1 MTVQNPA
8 FSNLEYFCVSAN
20 IPGVSIAE
28 IVTPY
33 RNQVGYTPGDRI
45 NYDMLTLKFMVD
57 ENMAN
62 YIEVLKWMQ
71 ANQTQNTM
79 LRSDL
84 ILSIL
89 TAKNNVSRQFQFS
102 EVFPVSISGLDFDIQ
117 AAEVDYISCTASFRF
132 NYFKSLITTA

>member
-8 FSNLEYFCVSAN
+8 FSNLDYFCVSAN
-20 IPGVSIAE
+20 IPGVTSPE
-28 IVTPY
+28 IFTPF
-33 RNQVGYTPGDRI
+33 RNQVGYVPGDRI
-45 NYDMLTLKFMVD
+45 NYDLLTLKFMVD

-62 YIEVLKWMQ
+62 YTEVLKWMQ
-71 ANQTQNTM
+71 ANQTSSSM

-89 TAKNNVSRQFQFS
+89 TAKNNVNRQFQFS

-117 AAEVDYISCTASFRF
+117 ASEVDYISCTASFRF
-132 NYFKSLITTA
+132 NYFKSIK